1 MENFLFISSAIQCF
15 NVARIST
22 ALYVLYREQFRTL
35 AVRLP
40 EIISE
45 DKLKIYFTISWKC
58 TTMEQA
64 LPVTYTKFDI
74 KAAESGN
81 ESEVL
86 ILFVI
91 ISIKEMC
98 LR

>member
-1 MENFLFISSAIQCF
+1 
-15 NVARIST
+15 
-22 ALYVLYREQFRTL
+22 
-35 AVRLP
+35 
-40 EIISE
+40 
-45 DKLKIYFTISWKC
+45 
-58 TTMEQA
+58 MEQA

-86 ILFVI
+86 ILFLI